1 MHVISKAQEQHRN
14 VELHVVNFVVVVVVV
29 VVLFE
34 FNFVGSLFPML
45 GKNDFATDERSAVS
59 VCQ

>member
-14 VELHVVNFVVVVVVV
+14 VELHVDNFVVVVVVV
-29 VVLFE
+29 VLVD
-34 FNFVGSLFPML
+34 FNFVASLFPML